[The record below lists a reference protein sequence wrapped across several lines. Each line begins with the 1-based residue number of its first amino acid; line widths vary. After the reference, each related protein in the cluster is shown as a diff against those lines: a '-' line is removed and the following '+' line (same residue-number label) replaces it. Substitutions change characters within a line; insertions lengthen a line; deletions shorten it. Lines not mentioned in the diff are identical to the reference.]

1 MSTHPEPVRVLV
13 IEDEQAMAVM
23 IQDLLRASREDNFEV
38 TTVGTLEAGLQR
50 LWQYSYG
57 AVVLDLGLPDSEG
70 IGTVERVRDQA
81 PDVPIVVIS
90 GEDKQSIILEAMQ
103 HGVQEYLTKG
113 PITNKL
119 LTRAVRYA
127 ISRKEAENSLRE
139 SEQRFRELADLLPAI
154 VCESGTDGNLTFA
167 NRRAFDTFGYTK
179 DDLETG
185 LSTLNMFVPE
195 DRPAAEEKIAKVLTG
210 QTVLDAEFRAQRK
223 DGSTFPVLTYASPV
237 EKDNTVVGLR
247 CVAVDIS
254 ERKKMEEEL
263 RETLDK
269 LRQSMDKTVN
279 VLALALEARDPYTT
293 GHQQRVAAL
302 ASAIA
307 ADLELAKNRI
317 EGIRVAGILHDVGKI
332 SVPAEILSKPARL
345 SKAEMSLVQTHS
357 QVGFDILSQIDF
369 PWPIARIV
377 LEHHERLDGSGY
389 PRGLRGNEVLEES
402 RILSVSDIVEAM
414 SSHRPYRS
422 ALGIAAALE
431 EISDHKGVTYDPQVV
446 DACVKLFHRDG
457 FQFQPPAHAAEA
469 PPAVE

>member
-1 MSTHPEPVRVLV
+1 LSTQPEPVRVLV
-13 IEDEQAMAVM
+13 IEDEEAVVA
-23 IQDLLRASREDNFEV
+23 IITQQLHASREDNFEV
-38 TTVGTLEAGLQR
+38 TAVGTLEAGLQR
-50 LWQYSYG
+50 LWQDGYG

-70 IGTVERVRDQA
+70 IRTVARVRGQA

-90 GEDKQSIILEAMQ
+90 GQDNQSIILEAMQ

-139 SEQRFRELADLLPAI
+139 GEQRFRELADLLPAI
-154 VCESGTDGNLTFA
+154 VCESDTDGNLTFA
-167 NRRAFDTFGYTK
+167 SRRAFDTFGYTK
-179 DDLETG
+179 DNLETG
-185 LSTLNMFVPE
+185 LSTLDMIASE
-195 DRPAAEEKIAKVLTG
+195 DRPAAEEKFAKVLTG
-210 QTVLDAEFRAQRK
+210 QTVLDAEFHAQRK
-223 DGSTFPVLTYASPV
+223 DGSTFPILTYASPV
-237 EKDNTVVGLR
+237 EKDNAIVRMR

-279 VLALALEARDPYTT
+279 VLALALEARDPYTA

-307 ADLELAKNRI
+307 GDLGLAKNRI

-332 SVPAEILSKPARL
+332 SIPSEILSKPTRL
-345 SKAEMSLVQTHS
+345 SEAEFSLVRMHCQT
-357 QVGFDILSQIDF
+357 GFDILNEIDF
-369 PWPIARIV
+369 PWPVARIV

-389 PRGLRGNEVLEES
+389 PRGLRGDEVLQES
-402 RILSVSDIVEAM
+402 RILGVADVVEAM

-422 ALGIAAALE
+422 ALGLPAALE
-431 EISDHKGVTYDPQVV
+431 EISDHRGVTYDPKVV
-446 DACVKLFHRDG
+446 DACVTLFNCNC
-457 FQFQPPAHAAEA
+457 FQFQPPASGLGPPPAAE
-469 PPAVE
+469 